1 MLFTEQRRGLRPH
14 KLFRLFKPKF
24 NGDLLI
30 AYYKKIRNAQK
41 GYVKI
46 DVTDLIRDWKVN
58 GVENSS
64 MIVEIDRNT
73 DTLNSVHTRKRRD
86 IGEDE
91 WLRKRPM
98 LTVYTVSANNIRK
111 KRSRR
116 NVVNGNIYI
125 KASEMKRLNETHQ
138 KVKRETCRLRPY
150 SLNFK
155 DFGWDEWIIAP
166 NSYDLNFC
174 SGMCPRPL
182 GPHFNTTNHAV
193 IQNAVLGINKQLG
206 DQQTASATSLLR
218 PDDIQR
224 SDFPLPRQQRQ
235 APAQDAGRNDRARLW
250 LSLIQAVNRQTT

>member
-193 IQNAVLGINKQLG
+193 IQNAVLGINKQLVPPLCCVPTTFK
-206 DQQTASATSLLR
+206 DQTFLFLDNNGKLLLKT
-218 PDDIQR
+218 PVEMI
-224 SDFPLPRQQRQ
+224 
-235 APAQDAGRNDRARLW
+235 AQGCGCH
-250 LSLIQAVNRQTT
+250 